1 MCPSWHL
8 PQPLPLPNLYLS
20 VLSES
25 THLMASLP
33 VSKVPASLW
42 NIKYPLWVASR
53 LCLGC
58 YLSPPSV
65 ITPAESNSLRVILLS
80 LTSVVPLIGEP
91 FVLLCSQESI
101 TALFVFSLHF
111 VHIFVIV
118 SHRGHLRLLMD
129 KSLFYLRLLHMATQ
143 VFYPPTPENTVCV
156 IECKS
161 CQCDGSACT
170 TGINNGSCF
179 LWNRSQARLLCHLT
193 ISV

>member
-1 MCPSWHL
+1 MCPSW
-8 PQPLPLPNLYLS
+8 QPPPCSPSPTLPLCALWEHTSDGISPCFQSPSLFVEHKIS
-20 VLSES
+20 
-25 THLMASLP
+25 LMSCLPP
-33 VSKVPASLW
+33 VSWLLA
-42 NIKYPLWVASR
+42 
-53 LCLGC
+53 
-58 YLSPPSV
+58 LSTSV
-65 ITPAESNSLRVILLS
+65 ITLAESNSWLVILLS

-118 SHRGHLRLLMD
+118 SHRGHLGLLMD
-129 KSLFYLRLLHMATQ
+129 KPHSYLRLFHMATQ

-156 IECKS
+156 RECMS

-179 LWNRSQARLLCHLT
+179 LWNRSQARLLCPLF